1 MKSIAIVDDEK
12 LLVTTLKNLFE
23 DEGYIVHTF
32 EKGKEFLSKV
42 DILNFDILLL
52 DLKLPD
58 CFGIDLLKFIKSQN
72 KEIITIVIT
81 AHGDVSSAIN
91 AIKLGAYDF
100 VTKPFDLDEMLLLV
114 KRAIDEQKLKSE
126 VTLLRERIYGH
137 PDDVRILGESEQIL
151 KLLNEI
157 EEVAKTDSSVLIFGE
172 SGTGKEL
179 VAQYIHKKSK
189 RKKESFI
196 DINCATIAENLLEVE
211 LFGYEKGAFTDA
223 KMKKIGLIEL
233 CDGGTLFLDEIG
245 EMPLSLQPK
254 LLRFL
259 ENKKFRRVG
268 GNSDIQV
275 DVRIVAATNRNL
287 NQLVKEGAFR
297 EDLYFRLNVFP
308 IYVPPLRERGNDII
322 LLAEHFLNY
331 YSKKFGKKVYNFT
344 NAVKQSFLEYHWPGN
359 VRELKNL
366 IERLVILSKKDV
378 IDIDDLP
385 PDIFSGKPEKR
396 IKEKIK
402 SDNFLDLDTKVLLFE
417 RELIL
422 DALIKAKGNKSEAAK
437 LLGVSRYALL
447 RKIKKYEELG
457 L

>member
-12 LLVTTLKNLFE
+12 LLVNTLKDLFE

-32 EKGKEFLSKV
+32 ERGKDFLSRV
-42 DILNFDILLL
+42 DDLDIDILLL

-58 CFGIDLLKFIKSQN
+58 CFGIDLLKYIKTQN
-72 KEIITIVIT
+72 IDIVTIVIT

-100 VTKPFDLDEMLLLV
+100 VSKPFDLDEMLMLIN
-114 KRAIDEQKLKSE
+114 RAIDEQKLKNE
-126 VTLLRERIYGH
+126 VSVLRERIYGH
-137 PDDVRILGESEQIL
+137 PDDVRIIGESEPIL
-151 KLLNEI
+151 KLLDEI
-157 EEVAKTDSSVLIFGE
+157 ENVAKTDSSVLIYGE

-189 RKKESFI
+189 RGKESFI

-233 CDGGTLFLDEIG
+233 CDGGTLFLDEIA
-245 EMPLSLQPK
+245 EMPISLQPK

-268 GNSDIQV
+268 GNNDIQV

-287 NQLVKEGAFR
+287 SQLVEEGVFR
-297 EDLYFRLNVFP
+297 KDLYFRLNVFP

-344 NAVKQSFLEYHWPGN
+344 KAVKQSFLDYHWPGN

-366 IERLVILSKKDV
+366 IERLVILTKKEV
-378 IDIDDLP
+378 IDIEDLP
-385 PDIFSGKPEKR
+385 GDIFSVKSEKR
-396 IKEKIK
+396 IKERIK
-402 SDNFLDLDTKVLLFE
+402 SDNTLDLDTKVLLFE
-417 RELIL
+417 KELIL

-437 LLGVSRYALL
+437 LLGISRYALL